1 VRWKNS
7 LTCSIFQICVS
18 SRLESYSAESII
30 EQFDMEADS
39 HTDSPRANLRVLV
52 IDDEKNIRATLSMC
66 LEQIGCQVTA
76 VSTVASALTELA
88 QQTYDLAFLDL
99 RLGES
104 SGLDLIPK
112 LFAEAPNL
120 LVVVITAYA
129 TIDSA
134 VEAIKRGAT
143 DYLPK
148 PFTPAQIR
156 HVVDQCIHQRDL
168 KSQVVELEGRLQEA
182 SPEIELESGSPKIRS
197 VLEIAARASASDAPV
212 LLRGES
218 GTGKSVLARAI
229 HSMSPRSHHPF
240 VLVNC
245 PTLSEELL
253 ASELFGH
260 AKGAFTGAT
269 RDQAGRVEAAEGGTL
284 FLDEIGE
291 ISPSLQAKLL
301 RFLEDKEFERMGENK
316 TRRANVRLVAATNR
330 DLEDQVRR
338 GLFREDLLYRL
349 NVIDLQ
355 LPPLR
360 ERPEDILRLARRFL
374 LFFAKGA
381 RRQPPALS
389 QAAEQALM
397 SHSWPGNIRELR
409 NAIERAVI
417 LWPAQVIEPE
427 AFPTPISAHAK
438 TESFQLGGNFSLDAI
453 EREHITRVVARTAT
467 LEDAAAILGI
477 DASTLW
483 RKRKKYEG

>member
-1 VRWKNS
+1 MR
-7 LTCSIFQICVS
+7 I
-18 SRLESYSAESII
+18 
-30 EQFDMEADS
+30 
-39 HTDSPRANLRVLV
+39 LV
-52 IDDEKNIRATLSMC
+52 IDDEKNIRTTLSLC
-66 LEQIGCQVTA
+66 LEQLGCQVTA
-76 VSTVASALTELA
+76 VPSAQSALTALA
-88 QQTYDLAFLDL
+88 EQRYDLAFLDI
-99 RLGES
+99 RLGEL

-112 LFAEAPNL
+112 LLADCSNL

-134 VEAIKRGAT
+134 VEAIKRGAA

-156 HVVDQCIHQRDL
+156 QVVEQCIKQRDL
-168 KSQVVELEGRLQEA
+168 RRQVT
-182 SPEIELESGSPKIRS
+182 ELESRLRESAPEVDLESDSPKIRA
-197 VLEIAARASASDAPV
+197 VLDIATRAAVSDVPV

-218 GTGKSVLARAI
+218 GTGKTVLARTI
-229 HSMSPRSHHPF
+229 HSVSRRSGQPF
-240 VLVNC
+240 VVVNC

-260 AKGAFTGAT
+260 SRGAFTGAV
-269 RDQAGRVEAAEGGTL
+269 RDQPGRVEAAEGGTL

-291 ISPSLQAKLL
+291 IAPSLQAKLL
-301 RFLEDKEFERMGENK
+301 RFLEGKEFERLGENK
-316 TRRANVRLVAATNR
+316 TRKADVRTIAATNR
-330 DLEDQVRR
+330 DLEEHVRK

-374 LFFAKGA
+374 LFFAKSA
-381 RRQPPALS
+381 RRRPQELS
-389 QAAEQALM
+389 EAAEDALR
-397 SHSWPGNIRELR
+397 SYSWPGNIRQLK

-417 LWPAQVIEPE
+417 LWPAQVIGPE
-427 AFPTPISAHAK
+427 AFPAHISARVRSV
-438 TESFQLGGNFSLDAI
+438 ESPQIGGDFSLEDI
-453 EREHITRVVARTAT
+453 EREHIARVVTRSAT
-467 LEDAAAILGI
+467 LEDASAVLGI

-483 RKRKKYEG
+483 RKRKKYEI